1 MTTATTTQDNSGI
14 TNAIIKNVTFKW
26 IKIDKPVDNYSGD
39 KMIYDI
45 QVLVPE
51 AREAELSIFRKVR
64 PMGDGMVGI
73 NLSKNAFKQDGT
85 DAAKVRCVDNNKLP
99 LDSMIVGNGSV
110 GNVMVMQKPYEIK
123 NPKTGKVTKSGIST
137 TLSAIQVV
145 NLVKYEKKAG
155 GMDFDMEDGTAP
167 AKATA
172 AKADDQF

>member
-26 IKIDKPVDNYSGD
+26 VKIDKPVDNYSGD

-64 PMGDGMVGI
+64 DMGEGMVGI

-99 LDSMIVGNGSV
+99 LDSLIVGNGSI

-123 NPKTGKVTKSGIST
+123 NLKT
-137 TLSAIQVV
+137 
-145 NLVKYEKKAG
+145 
-155 GMDFDMEDGTAP
+155 
-167 AKATA
+167 
-172 AKADDQF
+172 